1 MKNNIYDEFSVILA
15 GMNEEDAG
23 YILRCVRKPKD
34 EMKRISVLLNRFYGD
49 LLAWSEMLNKAEAD
63 FFGRNERVC
72 ALIRRYNET
81 LTTDGIWNS
90 VDSAEAKKKLNTF
103 YSLLAALE
111 KLDDVDLPQVG
122 IDALTEKDMELGRN
136 ISLLKRA
143 SFVLS
148 EDDKTE
154 AEKIISKYG
163 LCHSLTEEIVRKK
176 AVFFEKTR
184 HNEDVLGKYI
194 SSLALALD
202 EKNKGERMNLSL
214 ARSCADVFFANY
226 INEK

>member
-1 MKNNIYDEFSVILA
+1 MKDNIYDEFSVILA
-15 GMNEEDAG
+15 GMNGEDAE
-23 YILRCVRKPKD
+23 YILRCVRAPRG
-34 EMKRISVLLNRFYGD
+34 EMKRISELLNCFCRE
-49 LLAWSEMLNKAEAD
+49 LLAFSETLNKAED
-63 FFGRNERVC
+63 GFLGRAERVC
-72 ALIRRYNET
+72 ALVRRYNET
-81 LTTDGIWNS
+81 LTTEGIWNS
-90 VDSAEAKKKLNTF
+90 VDPAEAKKKLNTF

-143 SFVLS
+143 SFVLP

-154 AEKIISKYG
+154 AGKIISKYG

-176 AVFFEKTR
+176 VVFFEKTR

-214 ARSCADVFFANY
+214 ARNCADVFFANY